1 MPASRSSPIDPVA
14 RIVACRRPPREPII
28 RARAGTL
35 CAAPGERATMAALST
50 RLTRALGL
58 RHPVVGAPM
67 AFAAGGALAAAVSR
81 AGGLGIIGGG
91 YGDPAWLDEQFAAA
105 QGERVG
111 VGFITWSLRKAPSIL
126 AGVLRHRPA
135 AVMLSFGD
143 PRPFVEDIRAAGAL
157 LICQCQ
163 DLEHV
168 LDAVDVGADIVVAQG
183 ADAGGIADGR
193 GLAAA
198 LVLGADGVLVGTR
211 LWASREALV
220 KPRHH
225 EKLLAASGD
234 GTLRTRVPD
243 IVRQLPW
250 PRGFTARVARNAFTE
265 RWHGHEDE
273 LEHRAAAEAPAYR
286 QAFEAGDP
294 EHTAVWF
301 GEAAGLIGAIEPAA
315 TIVERLAT
323 EAAARL
329 AQHGGA
335 TLA

>member
-1 MPASRSSPIDPVA
+1 
-14 RIVACRRPPREPII
+14 
-28 RARAGTL
+28 
-35 CAAPGERATMAALST
+35 MAVLAT
-50 RLTRALGL
+50 RLTRALDI
-58 RHPVVGAPM
+58 RHPVLSAPM
-67 AFAAGGALAAAVSR
+67 AFAAGGALAASVTR

-91 YGDPAWLDEQFAAA
+91 YGDPTWLEEQFAAA

-111 VGFITWSLRKAPSIL
+111 VGFITWSLRKSPSL
-126 AGVLRHRPA
+126 LTGVLRHRPA

-143 PRPFVEDIRAAGAL
+143 PRPFVEEIRAAGAL

-168 LDAVDVGADIVVAQG
+168 MDAVDVGADIVIAQG
-183 ADAGGIADGR
+183 AEAGGHGALRGLSTLVPEVADHLAQHAPDTLLLAAGGIADGR

-225 EKLLAASGD
+225 EKILQTAGD
-234 GTLRTRVPD
+234 GTVRTRVPD
-243 IVRQLPW
+243 IARQLPW
-250 PRGFTARVARNAFTE
+250 PRGFTARIARNAFTE

-273 LEHRAAAEAPAYR
+273 LEHSLAVEGPKYR

-294 EHTAVWF
+294 DHTAVWF
-301 GEAAGLIGAIEPAA
+301 GEAAGLIDAIEPAA
-315 TIVERLAT
+315 TIVDRMVS

-335 TLA
+335 TIA